1 MNANK
6 TEINNILLRAEVV
19 GKKNWLHAVNIL
31 EKASDD
37 YPRERSIYLTLGDI
51 YSRHKKFEQAIDSY
65 QKALT
70 IDAGDEQ
77 LLFVIGNSYLS
88 LSDYKMALYYYEQVS
103 DDSPELHYNKAL
115 AYAYLGD
122 HDLSLHYLK
131 LLIKQVS
138 GNLNIYY
145 FLVEEYLRMHK
156 YKESLQWLDEIEKHF
171 GVQSY
176 QQILTGFVWSFQK
189 IWLKSFMAFKKADEL
204 KPLSNADH
212 LQTFAQSSW
221 QIGQLDKAIELLQR
235 ALEINPYLNLLHED
249 LIRVFIQKE
258 DYASARE
265 ALQDAM
271 RLTDNSNPILIMLR
285 EKIARLEAEQHNK
298 IYEPE
303 PDDK

>member
-1 MNANK
+1 MNA
-6 TEINNILLRAEVV
+6 TENNIKNILMRAEVL

-70 IDAGDEQ
+70 IDAGDEH
-77 LLFVIGNSYLS
+77 LLFIIGNCYLS

-103 DDSPELHYNKAL
+103 DDSPELNYNKAL

-131 LLIKQVS
+131 LLIRQVTN
-138 GNLNIYY
+138 NLNIYY

-156 YKESLQWLDEIEKHF
+156 YNDALEWLDEIEKHF
-171 GVQSY
+171 GVQHY
-176 QQILTGFVWSFQK
+176 QQILKGFVWNFRK
-189 IWLKSFMAFKKADEL
+189 VWLKSFMAFKTADEM
-204 KPLSNADH
+204 KPLNNADH
-212 LQTFAQSSW
+212 LHSYAQAGW
-221 QIGQLDKAIELLQR
+221 QIGQLDKAIEILQR
-235 ALEINPYLNLLHED
+235 ALTIAPYLNTLHED
-249 LIRVFIQKE
+249 LIRVYLQKG
-258 DYASARE
+258 DFASAQQ
-265 ALQDAM
+265 ALLRAM
-271 RLTDNSNPILIMLR
+271 RETDTTNPIMLMLK
-285 EKIARLEAEQHNK
+285 EKIAKLQAEPKVDTSEH
-298 IYEPE
+298 I